1 MAGIKGIPGMAGMTG
16 VSPGERAERM
26 ARIPAG
32 ERAEKMAR
40 ILIGIGAVGARPEEP
55 FTLTSGTKSPVY
67 IDVRRLISFVSE
79 REETIEML
87 AGLVTEAVKDP
98 VEAVAGG
105 ETAGIPYAAFL
116 SAKMRLP
123 MLYVRKQAKGFGRN
137 AQVEGCI
144 EEGKRVIL
152 VEDLMFDGGSKVNFV
167 QGLRNAGLKV
177 GHVFT
182 IASYGLADEYEK
194 SLGSIGVQARWLTDW
209 PAIVDAGEKSG
220 FFGKAA
226 AGMIRDFL
234 RDPHAW
240 SQARGGK

>member
-1 MAGIKGIPGMAGMTG
+1 MAPMT
-16 VSPGERAERM
+16 AEDRRIRM
-26 ARIPAG
+26 AH
-32 ERAEKMAR
+32 
-40 ILIGIGAVGARPEEP
+40 ILIDIGAVGARPEEP

-67 IDVRRLISFVSE
+67 IDVRRLISFVPE
-79 REETIEML
+79 REEAVGML
-87 AGLVTEAVKDP
+87 AGLVEETVKDK
-98 VEAVAGG
+98 VDAVAGG

-137 AQVEGCI
+137 AQVEGYLD
-144 EEGKRVIL
+144 EGKRVIL

-167 QGLRNAGLKV
+167 QGLRNAGYKV

-182 IASYGLADEYEK
+182 IASYGFTDEYERT
-194 SLGSIGVQARWLTDW
+194 LGAIGVQARWITDW
-209 PAIVDAGEKSG
+209 PAIVEVGEKKG

-226 AGMIRDFL
+226 ADLIRDFL
-234 RDPHAW
+234 KDPHAW